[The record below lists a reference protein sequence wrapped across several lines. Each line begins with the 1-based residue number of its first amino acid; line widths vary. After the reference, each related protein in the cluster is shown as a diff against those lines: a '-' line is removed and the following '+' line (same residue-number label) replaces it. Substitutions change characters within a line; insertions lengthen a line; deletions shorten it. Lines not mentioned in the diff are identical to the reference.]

1 MNAEPSVK
9 MTVLISTRY
18 SRGSVYT
25 RMYFSRVKS
34 PKAPRPWEKLPTIS
48 MMAGASV
55 RMPTIATSISVS
67 QAVFEE
73 CTCLLRDEAAAGRI
87 EAEFHLLTRLQL
99 PDGRYPQMQ
108 GDLAR
113 LQVHFPVLTQ
123 EQHVC
128 DGGSYVVLRQ
138 AEADPQVTD
147 DFNELHADRH
157 LALLT
162 FAGLDMRFAQQ
173 RTDG

>member
-9 MTVLISTRY
+9 MTVFTSTRY
-18 SRGSVYT
+18 RRGSVYT
-25 RMYFSRVKS
+25 RMYFSKVKS
-34 PKAPRPWEKLPTIS
+34 PKAPRPCEKLPTIS

-55 RMPTIATSISVS
+55 RMPTIATRISVS

-73 CTCLLRDEAAAGRI
+73 CTRLLRDAAAACRL
-87 EAEFHLLTRLQL
+87 ETEFDLLARLQL
-99 PDGRYPQMQ
+99 PDGRHPQMQ
-108 GDLAR
+108 GYFAR
-113 LQVHFPVLTQ
+113 LQVPLPVLTQ
-123 EQHVC
+123 EQHVG

-138 AEADPQVTD
+138 AEADAQVTD

-162 FAGLDMRFAQQ
+162 FTGLDV
-173 RTDG
+173 

>member
-9 MTVLISTRY
+9 MTVFTSTRY
-18 SRGSVYT
+18 SLGSVYT
-25 RMYFSRVKS
+25 RMYFSKVKS

-55 RMPTIATSISVS
+55 RMPTIATRISPS

-73 CTCLLRDEAAAGRI
+73 CTCLLRDEAAAGRF
-87 EAEFHLLTRLQL
+87 EAEFDLLTRLQL

-113 LQVHFPVLTQ
+113 LP
-123 EQHVC
+123 EI
-128 DGGSYVVLRQ
+128 GRASGR
-138 AEADPQVTD
+138 E
-147 DFNELHADRH
+147 
-157 LALLT
+157 
-162 FAGLDMRFAQQ
+162 G
-173 RTDG
+173 

>member
-9 MTVLISTRY
+9 MTVFMSTRY
-18 SRGSVYT
+18 SLGSVYT
-25 RMYFSRVKS
+25 RMYFSKVRS

-55 RMPTIATSISVS
+55 RMPTIATRISVS
-67 QAVFEE
+67 QAAFDE
-73 CTCLLRDEAAAGRI
+73 CAGPLRDEAAAGRF
-87 EAEFHLLTRLQL
+87 ETEFGRLTRLQL
-99 PDGRYPQMQ
+99 PDGRHPQMQ

-123 EQHVC
+123 EQHVS

-173 RTDG
+173 RTYG

>member
-55 RMPTIATSISVS
+55 RMPTIATRISVS

-73 CTCLLRDEAAAGRI
+73 CTRLLRDEAAACRF
-87 EAEFHLLTRLQL
+87 EAEFDLLARLQL
-99 PDGRYPQMQ
+99 PGGRHPQRP

-113 LQVHFPVLTQ
+113 LQGHVPVLTQ
-123 EQHVC
+123 EQHVS
-128 DGGSYVVLRQ
+128 DGSS
-138 AEADPQVTD
+138 
-147 DFNELHADRH
+147 
-157 LALLT
+157 
-162 FAGLDMRFAQQ
+162 
-173 RTDG
+173 